1 MPGAHA
7 DFIHT
12 TVIRMTQADP
22 TAAPPRVSVIVPFLD
37 TPLPFFREAVESVFA
52 QGFGDWELLLVNDG
66 SGAEATR
73 FAEALA
79 SEHPAR
85 LRILTHPGGRNRGV
99 AASRTLGLE
108 HSRGELIACL
118 DSDDVWHPEK
128 LEEQVRI
135 LDSSPHVD
143 MIFGRSLYWH
153 SWSDDSREADHV
165 HPLGVPDRTEM
176 GQGEFL
182 LRFLRYQVIV
192 PIPSS
197 ILVRRDAVVRA
208 GGFGDLLSIY
218 EDQAF
223 YAKLSFVGVVMACEE
238 IWNRYRVHPQSSCQS
253 SSRAQKRAARRGFLR
268 WLSQELD
275 RMDAGSPALRRTV
288 RIEHR
293 ATALPRGP
301 QVIRLLRQLTN

>member
-1 MPGAHA
+1 
-7 DFIHT
+7 
-12 TVIRMTQADP
+12 MTP
-22 TAAPPRVSVIVPFLD
+22 VESNGTSPRVSVIIPFLD
-37 TPLPFFREAVESVFA
+37 PPLPFFRQAVESVFA
-52 QGFGDWELLLVNDG
+52 QGFHDWELLLVNDG
-66 SGAEATR
+66 SGAEATSV
-73 FAEALA
+73 AQGLA
-79 SEHPAR
+79 SDHPTRVR
-85 LRILTHPGGRNRGV
+85 LLAHPGGRNQGV

-108 HSRGELIACL
+108 HARGELIACL
-118 DSDDVWHPEK
+118 DADDVWHPEK

-153 SWSDDSREADHV
+153 SWNEDSREADHV

-197 ILVRRDAVVRA
+197 ILVRRAAVVRA
-208 GGFGDLLSIY
+208 GGFGDLHSIY

-238 IWNRYRVHPQSSCQS
+238 VWNRYRVHPQSSCQS
-253 SSRAQKRAARRGFLR
+253 SSRTQKRVARRGFLT

-288 RIEHR
+288 RIERR
-293 ATALPRGP
+293 ATAVPRGP

>member
-1 MPGAHA
+1 M
-7 DFIHT
+7 
-12 TVIRMTQADP
+12 
-22 TAAPPRVSVIVPFLD
+22 IVPFLD
-37 TPLPFFREAVESVFA
+37 TPPPFLREAVESVWA
-52 QGFGDWELLLVNDG
+52 QAYGDWELLLVNDG
-66 SGAEATR
+66 SGTETTRLAET
-73 FAEALA
+73 LA
-79 SEHPAR
+79 SEHPTR
-85 LRILTHPGGRNRGV
+85 VRVLSHPGGRNRGV

-135 LDSSPHVD
+135 LDASPQVD

-153 SWSDDSREADHV
+153 SWNEDSVEADHV

-176 GQGEFL
+176 GEGEFL

-197 ILVRRDAVVRA
+197 IMVRRDAVLRA
-208 GGFGDLLSIY
+208 GGFGDLRSIY

-238 IWNRYRVHPQSSCQS
+238 IWNRYRVHPRSSCQS
-253 SSRAQKRAARRGFLR
+253 SSRAQKRVARRGFLA
-268 WLSQELD
+268 WLDGELEQ
-275 RMDAGSPALRRTV
+275 MDTGSPALRRTV
-288 RIEHR
+288 RIEHG
-293 ATALPRGP
+293 ATAIPRGP